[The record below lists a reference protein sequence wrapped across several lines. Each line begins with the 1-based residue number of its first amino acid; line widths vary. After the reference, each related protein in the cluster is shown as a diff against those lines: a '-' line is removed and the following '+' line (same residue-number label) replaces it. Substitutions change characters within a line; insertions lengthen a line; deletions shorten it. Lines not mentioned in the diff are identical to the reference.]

1 KHDLTVGVSS
11 SERDANQPS
20 TSTVT
25 GSQNIYNPLP
35 LPAPRPSNKPLTYT
49 PQVSKDTGVYAYDA
63 IQLHPQWKLLAGLR
77 QTFYEAHN
85 TSAAGVTT
93 SKKSTV
99 TSPALGV
106 LFDVYPHTTLYASYM
121 KGLEETGT
129 APVGAVNQFEILPPA
144 SASQVEAGMRVSRGR
159 LNASLAYFQISRA
172 NAVVDPVSN
181 VFLVDGTNSFKG
193 IEATA
198 AWEINKSWTI
208 NTAGQYLR
216 AVQEPERNQSLKGLV
231 PENTPK
237 FTGNFTVTHKAP
249 WVKGL
254 TVNAGASYVG
264 PRFVNALNQAQIP
277 GVTLFS
283 AGVGYATHI
292 LGRKTSMQLN
302 IENLGNKRYWNAVSS
317 GTYGTGMER
326 SLRFNAKMDF

>member
-1 KHDLTVGVSS
+1 
-11 SERDANQPS
+11 
-20 TSTVT
+20 
-25 GSQNIYNPLP
+25 
-35 LPAPRPSNKPLTYT
+35 
-49 PQVSKDTGVYAYDA
+49 
-63 IQLHPQWKLLAGLR
+63 
-77 QTFYEAHN
+77 
-85 TSAAGVTT
+85 
-93 SKKSTV
+93 
-99 TSPALGV
+99 
-106 LFDVYPHTTLYASYM
+106 
-121 KGLEETGT
+121 
-129 APVGAVNQFEILPPA
+129 
-144 SASQVEAGMRVSRGR
+144 MRFSRGG

-172 NAVVDPVSN
+172 NAVVDPASN

-237 FTGNFTVTHKAP
+237 FTGNLTVTHKSQ

-283 AGVGYATHI
+283 AGVGYSTHI
-292 LGRKTSMQLN
+292 MGLRGIHAAEHREPGQQALLELGVQRYVQDGAWSAACASTPRWISEVPASRSVNGERAALTDRASGSSLVRHPFIDRPSSISPKPVISLSPS
-302 IENLGNKRYWNAVSS
+302 IETHHLPYVVQTRHCLDAS
-317 GTYGTGMER
+317 GPC
-326 SLRFNAKMDF
+326 LRFASG